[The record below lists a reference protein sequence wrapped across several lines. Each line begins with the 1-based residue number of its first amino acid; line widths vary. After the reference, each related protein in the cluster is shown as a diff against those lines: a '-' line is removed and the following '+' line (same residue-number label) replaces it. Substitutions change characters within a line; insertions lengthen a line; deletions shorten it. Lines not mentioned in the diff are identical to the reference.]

1 MASTAP
7 GASQD
12 RPSPHIASHMRRIHL
27 TSLIATCS
35 LALLSSCDFQAQ
47 AKERS
52 FGLADDY
59 RISPKLTIDLE
70 GGEYDAVSGQ
80 LIGALEMLCGTPAQ
94 PQFLR
99 LPEWVDSGYDPNW
112 PTYAEDD
119 GGSGEIGEGEKVAIA
134 ADNERVFRLQLSAI
148 ERGDYTGVVPFRGA
162 PRLQE
167 KWDVFLADAL
177 EDENE
182 DGAPDFSVEESPN
195 PPEFLPIDS
204 EKTFKEEAKVLLTTW
219 YPSLKESAELYRL
232 ECLHCH
238 GTEGSGDGSTA
249 PFLNPRPRNYQHGVF
264 KWKAT
269 TLEAHPRRADLYKI
283 ISDGAYTSAMPSF
296 RRFSRAQIHGLVDMV
311 RLLAIRGETER
322 LLALAIHYEN
332 AMQVPLTPDL
342 IIETYGDVWDNW
354 DAAADKL
361 ITYDGDVPMP
371 TAESIA
377 LSRKRF
383 MDAETGNC
391 FSCHG
396 ELGLGDGTAIMV
408 PDPNDTDADDDGEID
423 KVWMSDEWGE
433 EITPR
438 NLTTGIFRGGRRPID
453 IYRRITTGIRG
464 TPMPAIPDILT
475 EEDRWALVHY
485 VLSLSERHDGVGLDS
500 LRTMHGDDD
509 HGEDHDSDEDH

>member
-1 MASTAP
+1 
-7 GASQD
+7 
-12 RPSPHIASHMRRIHL
+12 MRRIHL
-27 TSLIATCS
+27 ASLIATGS
-35 LALLSSCDFQAQ
+35 LALLSSCDYQAQ

-59 RISPKLTIDLE
+59 RINPTLTIDLE
-70 GGEYDAVSGQ
+70 DGQYDAVSGQ

-94 PQFLR
+94 PQFLL
-99 LPEWVDSGYDPNW
+99 LPEWADSGYDPNW
-112 PTYAEDD
+112 PTYAKDD
-119 GGSGEIGEGEKVAIA
+119 GGSGEIGEGEKVAID
-134 ADNERVFRLQLSAI
+134 ADNERVFRLQLAAI
-148 ERGDYTGVVPFRGA
+148 KRGDYTRVVPFRGA

-167 KWDVFLADAL
+167 KWDAFLADAL

-195 PPEFLPIDS
+195 PPDYLPIDS
-204 EKTFKEEAKVLLTTW
+204 EKTFRAEAKVLLTTW
-219 YPSLKESAELYRL
+219 YPSLEESAELYRL

-269 TLEAHPRRADLYKI
+269 TNEARPRRADLYKL

-322 LLALAIHYEN
+322 LVAYAIHDVN

-342 IIETYGDVWDNW
+342 IIETYRDVWDNW

-371 TAESIA
+371 TPESI
-377 LSRKRF
+377 SRGHKVF
-383 MDAETGNC
+383 MDDQAGNC

-396 ELGLGDGTAIMV
+396 DLGLGDGVSAWEESPAGI
-408 PDPNDTDADDDGEID
+408 DADDDGKTDMVRI
-423 KVWMSDEWGE
+423 SDEWGE
-433 EITPR
+433 VIIPR

-453 IYRRITTGIRG
+453 IYRRITAGIRG
-464 TPMPAIPDILT
+464 TPMPAVPDTLT

-500 LRTMHGDDD
+500 LRTMQGDDD
-509 HGEDHDSDEDH
+509 HGEDHDSDEGHDSDGGSDSGEDHDSDEEH